1 MTERHKA
8 LGAIFACVLFW
19 GFSFISIKV
28 AIAVF
33 PPMTLGLFRFVLALV
48 FLFFIKRRFAPKETL
63 KIRDIPLLFGAGIT
77 GVTLYF
83 FCENNG
89 VALVTAS
96 EASIITGAIPV
107 LTMAAE
113 WTGAKLFRRPS
124 GSILPERIGGRRWL
138 GAAISM
144 AGVWLVAGAALAVSG
159 SLRGYLYMG
168 GAALSWVAYCFL
180 TRPLFARQNG
190 RAGDFAKASGPFQNP
205 LDRGLRSGETG
216 QKPGFSAKSREAAPK
231 TEIPEQRHSSRSGRI
246 YIVFWQSA
254 FGALGFLPFAIAEY
268 PQWGRPDIPVLLHL
282 TFLGIF
288 CSALGYWFYAHS
300 LEVLGVS
307 VSSVFINFIPVVTVS
322 GGFLLLGERLSP
334 LQWLGAILVLTG
346 VYLTM
351 GKPEESQKVRKNR

>member
-1 MTERHKA
+1 MTKRHKA
-8 LGAIFACVLFW
+8 LGAIIACVLFW

-33 PPMTLGLFRFVLALV
+33 PPMTLGLFRFVLALI
-48 FLFFIKRRFAPKETL
+48 FLFFIKRRFAPKEKL
-63 KIRDIPLLFGAGIT
+63 KARDIPLLLGAGIT

-89 VALVTAS
+89 VSRVTAS

-113 WTGAKLFRRPS
+113 WAGARLFRPPPGLKPPPRVG
-124 GSILPERIGGRRWL
+124 GSRWI

-144 AGVWLVAGAALAVSG
+144 AGVWLVAGAAFAVSG
-159 SLRGYLYMG
+159 SLSGYVYMG

-180 TRPLFARQNG
+180 TRPLFTR
-190 RAGDFAKASGPFQNP
+190 RAGLSNAS
-205 LDRGLRSGETG
+205 
-216 QKPGFSAKSREAAPK
+216 
-231 TEIPEQRHSSRSGRI
+231 
-246 YIVFWQSA
+246 IVFWQSA

-268 PQWGRPDIPVLLHL
+268 PQWGRPDLPVLFHL
-282 TFLGIF
+282 LFLGIF
-288 CSALGYWFYAHS
+288 CSALGYWLYAFS

-307 VSSVFINFIPVVTVS
+307 VSSVFINFIPVVTVA
-322 GGFLLLGERLSP
+322 GGFFLLGERLSP
-334 LQWLGAILVLTG
+334 LQWLGAILVLAG

-351 GKPEESQKVRKNR
+351 GEPKPPGNLGSKQPRPNNR

>member
-1 MTERHKA
+1 MKFPMTERHKA

-33 PPMTLGLFRFVLALV
+33 PPMTLGLFRFTLALI
-48 FLFFIKRRFAPKETL
+48 FLFFIKCRFAPKEKL
-63 KIRDIPLLFGAGIT
+63 KIRDLPLLFGAGIT

-89 VALVTAS
+89 VSLVTAS

-113 WTGAKLFRRPS
+113 WAGGRMFRRAS
-124 GSILPERIGGRRWL
+124 GLHPRERLGGRRWI

-144 AGVWLVAGAALAVSG
+144 AGVWLVAGAAFAVSG
-159 SLRGYLYMG
+159 SLLGYLYMG

-180 TRPLFARQNG
+180 TRPLFIRQKG
-190 RAGDFAKASGPFQNP
+190 RYPSDN
-205 LDRGLRSGETG
+205 
-216 QKPGFSAKSREAAPK
+216 SAKD
-231 TEIPEQRHSSRSGRI
+231 SSGSGRI

-254 FGALGFLPFAIAEY
+254 FGVLGFLPFAIAEY
-268 PQWGRPDIPVLLHL
+268 PQWGKPDIPVLFHL
-282 TFLGIF
+282 IFLGIF
-288 CSALGYWFYAHS
+288 CSALGYWLYAHS

-307 VSSVFINFIPVVTVS
+307 VSSVFINFIPVVTVT
-322 GGFLLLGERLSP
+322 GGFFFLGERLSP

-351 GKPEESQKVRKNR
+351 GGTEGTRKKT